1 MKIRIVV
8 RGAFNQFQNS
18 FERGRIMKLRT
29 WLLVFLLI
37 ITLGLFFLP
46 GVKSA
51 QARPIELRF
60 ANLFPP
66 THLHSKLYES
76 WAKDIE
82 KQTGGKVK
90 FTFFHGGAL
99 LKGAKIYDGTLKGI
113 TDIGM
118 SVLGYSRGVFPALEA
133 IDLPLGYTSGT
144 QATLVI
150 NDFVKKYKLN
160 ELGDVKVLFMH
171 AHGPGLLHSKK
182 EVRKMEDLKGLKI
195 RSYGFNARVAE
206 MLGGVPVAM
215 PQPGVYEALQ
225 KGVVDASLSPY
236 EVLKG
241 WKQAEVVNYTV
252 ECYGVGYTA
261 GFFLFMNMNKWR
273 SLPYEV
279 QAAINQVSEQY
290 IPKQGE
296 TWDQLDK
303 MGKAFTIEKGN
314 KIITLSDEENERW
327 SQTVQPVI
335 GMYIKDK
342 KAKGLPAED
351 YVNTIKALIKKHK
364 Q

>member
-1 MKIRIVV
+1 
-8 RGAFNQFQNS
+8 
-18 FERGRIMKLRT
+18 MKLKT
-29 WLLVFLLI
+29 WFLVFFLV
-37 ITLGLFFLP
+37 ITLGVIFLP
-46 GVKSA
+46 TGKSVLA
-51 QARPIELRF
+51 GPIELRY

-66 THLHSKLYES
+66 THLHSKAFEAWGS
-76 WAKDIE
+76 KIE
-82 KQTGGKVK
+82 KLTGGKVK
-90 FTFFHGGAL
+90 FTYFHGGAL

-133 IDLPLGYTSGT
+133 IDLPFGYPSGKV
-144 QATLVI
+144 ATLVI
-150 NDFVKKYKLN
+150 NDYVKKFKLD
-160 ELGDVKVLFMH
+160 ELRDVKVLYMH

-182 EVRKMEDLKGLKI
+182 IVNRMEDLKGLKI

-241 WKQAEVVNYTV
+241 WKQAEVISCTV

-261 GFFLFMNMNKWR
+261 GFFVFMNLNKWR
-273 SLPYEV
+273 SLPYDV
-279 QAAINQVSEQY
+279 QAVMEKVSEEW
-290 IPKQGE
+290 IPKQGD
-296 TWDQLDK
+296 TWDQLDR
-303 MGKAFTIEKGN
+303 MGKAYTLEKGN
-314 KIITLSDEENERW
+314 KIISLSEGENARW
-327 SQTVQPVI
+327 AKTVEPVI

-342 KAKGLPAED
+342 KAKGLPAEE
-351 YVNTIKALIKKHK
+351 YVNTIRDLIKKHSK
-364 Q
+364 

>member
-1 MKIRIVV
+1 
-8 RGAFNQFQNS
+8 
-18 FERGRIMKLRT
+18 
-29 WLLVFLLI
+29 
-37 ITLGLFFLP
+37 
-46 GVKSA
+46 
-51 QARPIELRF
+51 
-60 ANLFPP
+60 
-66 THLHSKLYES
+66 
-76 WAKDIE
+76 
-82 KQTGGKVK
+82 
-90 FTFFHGGAL
+90 
-99 LKGAKIYDGTLKGI
+99 
-113 TDIGM
+113 
-118 SVLGYSRGVFPALEA
+118 
-133 IDLPLGYTSGT
+133 
-144 QATLVI
+144 
-150 NDFVKKYKLN
+150 
-160 ELGDVKVLFMH
+160 
-171 AHGPGLLHSKK
+171 
-182 EVRKMEDLKGLKI
+182 MEDLKGLKI

>member
-1 MKIRIVV
+1 MKV
-8 RGAFNQFQNS
+8 
-18 FERGRIMKLRT
+18 RT
-29 WLLVFLLI
+29 WFLVFFLV

-51 QARPIELRF
+51 QAGPIELRY
-60 ANLFPP
+60 ANLFGP
-66 THLHSKLYES
+66 THLHSKLFES
-76 WAKDIE
+76 WATDIE

-133 IDLPLGYTSGT
+133 IDLPMGYTSGM

-150 NDFVKKYKLN
+150 NDFVKKFKLD
-160 ELGDVKVLFMH
+160 ELRDVKVLYMH

-182 EVRKMEDLKGLKI
+182 IVGKMEDLKGLKI

-236 EVLKG
+236 EVLYG
-241 WKQAEVVNYTV
+241 WKQAEVVKCTV
-252 ECYGVGYTA
+252 ECYGVGYSA
-261 GFFLFMNMNKWR
+261 GFFVFMNLNKWR
-273 SLPYEV
+273 SLPYDV
-279 QAAINQVSEQY
+279 QAVMEQVSEQY
-290 IPKQGE
+290 IPKQGAN
-296 TWDQLDK
+296 WDKLDK

-314 KIITLSDEENERW
+314 EIITLSAAENARW
-327 SQTVQPVI
+327 GKTVQPVI
-335 GMYIKDK
+335 DMYIKDK

-351 YVNTIKALIKKHK
+351 YVNTIKELIEKHR